1 LLAGWDYTITSR
13 SQQGFSGAREWEWD
27 AVVEQRVVI
36 SAREK
41 RDANAVQLLLVDS
54 HWLIIPLILRAGRQ
68 GLMGILESLVQA
80 VQDGEDEDAQALAQ
94 QAMAE
99 KLEPLTVVDA
109 LTDAIREVGDRFERM
124 EIFLPEMMLAAKA
137 MQKALEPVSPYLEQL
152 KEQRPPKG
160 TVVVGT
166 VEGDIH
172 EIGKSIVAL
181 LLEVNGYAVH
191 DLGPDV
197 NALDF
202 IKKAQEVEADVIG
215 ASALMTTTMPGQQ
228 EIVEL
233 LKDMGLRER
242 FIVMVGG
249 TPVTDAWAEEI
260 GADSWAENA
269 MQAVTVLDK
278 VMALRRGNAS
288 ATL

>member
-1 LLAGWDYTITSR
+1 
-13 SQQGFSGAREWEWD
+13 
-27 AVVEQRVVI
+27 
-36 SAREK
+36 
-41 RDANAVQLLLVDS
+41 
-54 HWLIIPLILRAGRQ
+54 
-68 GLMGILESLVQA
+68 MGILESLVQA

-94 QAMAE
+94 RAMTE
-99 KLEPLTVVDA
+99 KMEPLAVVDA

-124 EIFLPEMMLAAKA
+124 EVFLPEMMLAAKA
-137 MQKALEPVSPYLEQL
+137 MQKALEPVGPYLEQL
-152 KEQRPPKG
+152 KEQRPSKG
-160 TVVVGT
+160 TVVIGT

-181 LLEVNGYAVH
+181 LLEVNGYTVH

-202 IKKAQEVEADVIG
+202 IKKAQEVQADVIG

-228 EIVEL
+228 EIIEL
-233 LKDMGLRER
+233 LKDMELRER
-242 FIVMVGG
+242 FIVVVGG

-278 VMALRRGNAS
+278 VMALRRGHAS

>member
-1 LLAGWDYTITSR
+1 
-13 SQQGFSGAREWEWD
+13 
-27 AVVEQRVVI
+27 
-36 SAREK
+36 
-41 RDANAVQLLLVDS
+41 
-54 HWLIIPLILRAGRQ
+54 
-68 GLMGILESLVQA
+68 VQA
-80 VQDGEDEDAQALAQ
+80 VTNGEDEEAEALAR

-99 KLEPLTVVDA
+99 GMDPLEVVDG
-109 LTDAIREVGDRFERM
+109 LTRAIREVGDCFERM

-137 MQKALEPVSPYLEQL
+137 MQRAVEPVGPYLEER
-152 KEQRPPKG
+152 KIERQRKG
-160 TVVVGT
+160 TVVIGT

-197 NALDF
+197 NALSF
-202 IKKAQEVEADVIG
+202 IKKAQEVGADVIG

-233 LKDMGLRER
+233 LKEMELREQ
-242 FIVMVGG
+242 FHVMVGG
-249 TPVTDAWAEEI
+249 TPVTAAWAEEI

-269 MQAVTVLDK
+269 MHAVSVLDK
-278 VMALRRGNAS
+278 AMEERRGHAS
-288 ATL
+288 ATV

>member
-1 LLAGWDYTITSR
+1 
-13 SQQGFSGAREWEWD
+13 
-27 AVVEQRVVI
+27 
-36 SAREK
+36 
-41 RDANAVQLLLVDS
+41 
-54 HWLIIPLILRAGRQ
+54 
-68 GLMGILESLVQA
+68 MGILESLVQA

-94 QAMAE
+94 QAMTE
-99 KLEPLTVVDA
+99 KMEPLAVVDA

-124 EIFLPEMMLAAKA
+124 EVFLPEMMLAAKA
-137 MQKALEPVSPYLEQL
+137 MQKALEPVGPYLEQL
-152 KEQRPPKG
+152 KEQRPSKG
-160 TVVVGT
+160 TVVIGT

-181 LLEVNGYAVH
+181 LLEVNGYTVH

-202 IKKAQEVEADVIG
+202 IKKAQEVQADVIG

-228 EIVEL
+228 EIIEL
-233 LKDMGLRER
+233 LKDMELRER
-242 FIVMVGG
+242 FIVVVGG

-278 VMALRRGNAS
+278 VMALRRGHAS

>member
-1 LLAGWDYTITSR
+1 M
-13 SQQGFSGAREWEWD
+13 E
-27 AVVEQRVVI
+27 
-36 SAREK
+36 
-41 RDANAVQLLLVDS
+41 
-54 HWLIIPLILRAGRQ
+54 ILQ
-68 GLMGILESLVQA
+68 SLVHA
-80 VQDGEDEDAQALAQ
+80 VQDGEDEDALALAQ

-99 KLEPLTVVDA
+99 KMDPLAVVDA
-109 LTDAIREVGDRFERM
+109 LTEAIREVGDRFERM
-124 EIFLPEMMLAAKA
+124 EVFLPEMMLAAKA
-137 MQKALEPVSPYLEQL
+137 MQKALEPITPYLEER
-152 KEQRPPKG
+152 KAQRQHKG
-160 TVVVGT
+160 TVVIGT

-191 DLGPDV
+191 DLGADV

-202 IKKAQEVEADVIG
+202 IKRAQELEADVIG
-215 ASALMTTTMPGQQ
+215 ASALMTTTMPGQH
-228 EIVEL
+228 EIVQL

-278 VMALRRGNAS
+278 VMALRRGHAS

>member
-1 LLAGWDYTITSR
+1 
-13 SQQGFSGAREWEWD
+13 
-27 AVVEQRVVI
+27 
-36 SAREK
+36 
-41 RDANAVQLLLVDS
+41 
-54 HWLIIPLILRAGRQ
+54 
-68 GLMGILESLVQA
+68 MGILESLVKA

-94 QAMAE
+94 QAMTE
-99 KLEPLTVVDA
+99 KMEPLAVVDA

-137 MQKALEPVSPYLEQL
+137 MQKALEPVGPYLEQL
-152 KEQRPPKG
+152 KEQRPSKG
-160 TVVVGT
+160 IVVVGT

-181 LLEVNGYAVH
+181 LLEVNGYTVH

-202 IKKAQEVEADVIG
+202 VKKAQEVQADVIG

-228 EIVEL
+228 EIIEL
-233 LKDMGLRER
+233 LKDMGLRDR
-242 FIVMVGG
+242 FVVMVGG

-278 VMALRRGNAS
+278 IMTLRRGNAS

>member
-1 LLAGWDYTITSR
+1 MDILDKLA
-13 SQQGFSGAREWEWD
+13 
-27 AVVEQRVVI
+27 
-36 SAREK
+36 
-41 RDANAVQLLLVDS
+41 
-54 HWLIIPLILRAGRQ
+54 
-68 GLMGILESLVQA
+68 QA
-80 VQDGEDEDAQALAQ
+80 VQEGEEDEARALAEQALE
-94 QAMAE
+94 E
-99 KLEPLTVVDA
+99 KVDPLKAVDA
-109 LTDAIREVGDRFERM
+109 LTGAIREVGDRFERM
-124 EIFLPEMMLAAKA
+124 EVFLPEMMLAAQA
-137 MQKALEPVSPYLEQL
+137 MQKALEPITPHLGAEASRR
-152 KEQRPPKG
+152 QRKG
-160 TVVVGT
+160 TVVIGT

-197 NALDF
+197 NALEF
-202 IKKAQEVEADVIG
+202 IKRAQELDADVIG

-242 FIVMVGG
+242 FLVMVGG

-260 GADSWAENA
+260 GADAWAENA
-269 MQAVTVLDK
+269 TQAVATLDK
-278 VMALRRGNAS
+278 VMEARRGNAS

>member
-1 LLAGWDYTITSR
+1 MDILEKLAH
-13 SQQGFSGAREWEWD
+13 
-27 AVVEQRVVI
+27 
-36 SAREK
+36 
-41 RDANAVQLLLVDS
+41 AVQE
-54 HWLIIPLILRAGRQ
+54 G
-68 GLMGILESLVQA
+68 E
-80 VQDGEDEDAQALAQ
+80 EDEARALAE
-94 QAMAE
+94 QAMAQ
-99 KLEPLTVVDA
+99 KVDPLAAVDA
-109 LTDAIREVGDRFERM
+109 LTEAIREVGESFERM
-124 EIFLPEMMLAAKA
+124 DIFLPEMMLAAQA
-137 MQKALEPVSPYLEQL
+137 MQQALEPITPFLE
-152 KEQRPPKG
+152 EQKTQRQRKG
-160 TVVVGT
+160 TVVIGT

-202 IKKAQEVEADVIG
+202 IKKAQEFEADVIG

-242 FIVMVGG
+242 FLVMVGG

-260 GADSWAENA
+260 GADAWAENA
-269 MQAVTVLDK
+269 MQAVTVLGK
-278 VMALRRGNAS
+278 VMEVRRGDAG
-288 ATL
+288 ATV

>member
-1 LLAGWDYTITSR
+1 MDILDRLA
-13 SQQGFSGAREWEWD
+13 
-27 AVVEQRVVI
+27 
-36 SAREK
+36 
-41 RDANAVQLLLVDS
+41 
-54 HWLIIPLILRAGRQ
+54 
-68 GLMGILESLVQA
+68 QA
-80 VQDGEDEDAQALAQ
+80 VQEGEEDEARALAEQALE
-94 QAMAE
+94 E
-99 KLEPLTVVDA
+99 KVDPLKAVDA
-109 LTDAIREVGDRFERM
+109 LTGAIREVGDRFERM
-124 EIFLPEMMLAAKA
+124 EVFLPEMMLAAQA
-137 MQKALEPVSPYLEQL
+137 MQKALEPITPHLGAQAA
-152 KEQRPPKG
+152 QRQRKG
-160 TVVVGT
+160 TVVIGT

-197 NALDF
+197 NALEF
-202 IKKAQEVEADVIG
+202 IKRAQELDADVIG

-242 FIVMVGG
+242 FLVMVGG

-260 GADSWAENA
+260 GADAWAENA
-269 MQAVTVLDK
+269 TQAVTTMDK
-278 VMALRRGNAS
+278 VMEARRGNAS

>member
-1 LLAGWDYTITSR
+1 
-13 SQQGFSGAREWEWD
+13 
-27 AVVEQRVVI
+27 
-36 SAREK
+36 
-41 RDANAVQLLLVDS
+41 
-54 HWLIIPLILRAGRQ
+54 
-68 GLMGILESLVQA
+68 MGILESLVQA
-80 VQDGEDEDAQALAQ
+80 VQDGEDGDALALAQ

-99 KLEPLTVVDA
+99 KMEPLTVVDA

-137 MQKALEPVSPYLEQL
+137 MQKALEPLGPYLEEL

-228 EIVEL
+228 EIIEL

-269 MQAVTVLDK
+269 IQAVEVLDK
-278 VMALRRGNAS
+278 VMELRRGDAS

>member
-1 LLAGWDYTITSR
+1 MDL
-13 SQQGFSGAREWEWD
+13 
-27 AVVEQRVVI
+27 
-36 SAREK
+36 
-41 RDANAVQLLLVDS
+41 
-54 HWLIIPLILRAGRQ
+54 
-68 GLMGILESLVQA
+68 LESLVQA
-80 VQDGEDEDAQALAQ
+80 VYDGEEEDALALAQ
-94 QAMAE
+94 QAMAD
-99 KLEPLTVVDA
+99 KMDPLAVVDA

-137 MQKALEPVSPYLEQL
+137 MQKGLEPVTPHLDQL
-152 KEQRPPKG
+152 KEKRPAKG
-160 TVVVGT
+160 TVVIGT

-191 DLGPDV
+191 DMGPDV

-202 IKKAQEVEADVIG
+202 IKKAQEVDADVIG

-242 FIVMVGG
+242 FVVMVGG

-260 GADSWAENA
+260 GADSWAESA
-269 MQAVTVLDK
+269 MQAVVVLDK
-278 VMALRRGNAS
+278 VMELRRGHAS